1 MLFNSMEFLLF
12 FPAVCLC
19 YYVIQYRVRYLF
31 LLACSY
37 FFYMCWNAKYV
48 VLILF
53 TTVVTYTA
61 GICLERVGVGQENL
75 EQRKVR
81 RKKLYLTVG
90 IVLNCNDCN

>member
-1 MLFNSMEFLLF
+1 MLFNSMQFLVFL
-12 FPAVCLC
+12 PVVVSL
-19 YYVIQYRVRYLF
+19 YY
-31 LLACSY
+31 LLPQKVKHYWLLVASY